1 MSKKKNSTGSVNTE
15 IKDTEIVTAEA
26 IEVAKVEEVVSDEIV
41 ETEEKAETI
50 SQKTEPSKEIRFAVA
65 KEQGRVIGI
74 TDTTVTLLL
83 KNGTQKVIKK
93 PNYPVKLRDMID
105 TTI

>member
-1 MSKKKNSTGSVNTE
+1 MSKKKNSTSSVNTE
-15 IKDTEIVTAEA
+15 INDAEIVTTET
-26 IEVAKVEEVVSDEIV
+26 IEVVEVKDVVSDEIV
-41 ETEEKAETI
+41 ETEDKAETI
-50 SQKTEPSKEIRFAVA
+50 SQKTEPSKEIKFSIA
-65 KEQGRVIGI
+65 KEQGKVIGI
-74 TDTTVTLLL
+74 TQTTVTLLL